1 MKKFIVKIDNMCSS
15 LLEIEAESKEQAREK
30 AKDFFENNK
39 QAVLNLK
46 DYHTSTTPPDM
57 WPIIDKIEF
66 EDLQKQLDKQSKIK
80 ERAALLIRRADIIDH
95 RSKIRNTKSL
105 VGTIEEYLLTKELID
120 VEKEVDAKQIT
131 LDDTTRKEIDRMIN
145 DDFYGRNT
153 LLKYMDPEA
162 RPWKIADLIEAK
174 QKCEIRMVSN
184 NTNVN
189 FIEDRD
195 RFDDMEVLEM
205 AKRAQEKAA
214 LGPKNIKKQ
223 IEDSQITESE

>member
-30 AKDFFENNK
+30 AKDIFENNK
-39 QAVLNLK
+39 QAILNLK
-46 DYHTSTTPPDM
+46 DYYTSTTPPDM
-57 WPIIDKIEF
+57 WPVIERAEF
-66 EDLQKQLDKQSKIK
+66 EHLQKQLDKQCKAK
-80 ERAALLIRRADIIDH
+80 EHAALLIHRADIIDH
-95 RSKIRNTKSL
+95 RSRIRNVKSL

-131 LDDTTRKEIDRMIN
+131 LDDATRKEIDRMIS

-153 LLKYMDPEA
+153 FLKYLDPEA
-162 RPWKIADLIEAK
+162 RPWKIAELIEAK

-184 NTNVN
+184 DTNVN
-189 FIEDRD
+189 FIEDREH
-195 RFDDMEVLEM
+195 FNNTEVLEM

-214 LGPKNIKKQ
+214 FGPKNIKKQ